1 MMRGSRLDELMTLIF
16 MILAI
21 AAIVCYFAISNRV
34 IFLGCASAAVII
46 RIAQYAIRH
55 FK

>member
-16 MILAI
+16 MLLVI
-21 AAIVCYFAISNRV
+21 AAIVCYFAINNRAV
-34 IFLGCASAAVII
+34 FLGCAGAAVIM
-46 RIAQYAIRH
+46 RVVQYALRY